1 MLLFWWA
8 ILIRLGY
15 YLKRDK
21 VEEFTFIWE
30 HINSNISNST
40 IHCVSHTHFSHS
52 FSLSFSGSPRASAS
66 ALHFPAP
73 SIIQQSSPYF
83 THPTI
88 RYHHHQDPLK
98 EFVQFVCADGSGQ
111 PGAQVT
117 HTHTHTIMIHTAPVD
132 TPHTLTHISAKVPL
146 SYSSLLSLSLH
157 YLTLDSLCLSWFD
170 FSFITSFVIQSVM
183 KQ

>member
-1 MLLFWWA
+1 MSTHTNA
-8 ILIRLGY
+8 N
-15 YLKRDK
+15 
-21 VEEFTFIWE
+21 
-30 HINSNISNST
+30 INNS
-40 IHCVSHTHFSHS
+40 IKHCVSLTNFAHFL
-52 FSLSFSGSPRASAS
+52 SLSFSGSPRASAS

-117 HTHTHTIMIHTAPVD
+117 HTHTPSWFTQHQWTYTHTHWHTSLLKSLSL
-132 TPHTLTHISAKVPL
+132 TPLF
-146 SYSSLLSLSLH
+146 LSLSLH
-157 YLTLDSLCLSWFD
+157 YLTLDSLRLSWFD
-170 FSFITSFVIQSVM
+170 FSFIASFVIQSVM
-183 KQ
+183 KH